1 MKTRIKRRA
10 AILILAA
17 VLLTILCPTA
27 LAEAEIPKEEVSPY
41 RIVLTAP
48 AAGTAATARSSRYRC
63 KTQVVWAGTESNT
76 A

>member
-17 VLLTILCPTA
+17 VLLTSLCPTA

-48 AAGTAATARSSRYRC
+48 GGWNSSNSAVI
-63 KTQVVWAGTESNT
+63 KVSLQDPSGLG
-76 A
+76 